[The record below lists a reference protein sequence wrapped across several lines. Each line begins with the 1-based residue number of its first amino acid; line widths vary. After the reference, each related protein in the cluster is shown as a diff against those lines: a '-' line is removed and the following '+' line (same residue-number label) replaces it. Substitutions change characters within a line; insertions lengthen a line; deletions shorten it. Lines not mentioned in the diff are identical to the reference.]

1 MLKRIFG
8 LLLALAL
15 IVCMVPVSGLI
26 AHAEETTETTEA
38 TEEATE
44 TTTESTEA
52 TEEATEPSTEE
63 PTESTETTEPTEPE
77 ETGMRASDDCIG
89 ILKLEEGFSE
99 KPYWDYTQY
108 TVGFG
113 SRCPDDMLAH
123 YKENGITEEEAEDLL
138 RNHLQ
143 KIEKD
148 LNTFMEKWSLT
159 WTQNQFDAVLLFS
172 YNCGTGWCYNAD
184 GTFYQAL
191 AKSHTGN
198 DLIRA
203 FALWCSAGGEIQ
215 NYLLRRR
222 LSEANMYLNG
232 IYSQTPPTN
241 YCYVLYDANGGVS
254 SPRSQGYNAEWPV
267 APYPIP
273 VYEGYIFDGW
283 YTEKNGGEKVTILD
297 ASTKGMTFFAHWKDA
312 EGNIKENNEPTVV
325 VKVTGDSVNLRKGP
339 GTNYTSIG
347 KQAQK
352 GEQLTI
358 TETAT
363 GSPSRWGKFTEHGG
377 GWICLQY
384 TNYDEA
390 LKALENGGATDPDP
404 VDPPETTD
412 PTEPTEPAEPT
423 EPTEPDPT
431 EPSEPEPTD
440 PPAPPVQ
447 NEDPKPVMGTVMVN
461 DFLRVRKGPSTGYEE
476 VARLKANERVEILEQ
491 KVVGSTVWGRI
502 SSGWISLD
510 YVKLDSDNSGNTGN
524 AGNTETTTPAGKTGV
539 IANCSEWVRI
549 RSGAG
554 TSYSIAGY
562 YYPGDK
568 VTITEEKTAGSIR
581 WGKTEKGWVSM
592 DYVKLD
598 STSGNTGNE
607 GDTGNT
613 GTATPAAKT
622 GVIANCA
629 EWVRIRSGAGT
640 SYSIAGYYYPGDKV
654 TITEEKTVGAIRWGR
669 TDKGWV
675 SMEYVKLDSTTGNTG
690 NEGNTGNTGTATP
703 ATKTGIIANCNEWIN
718 IRSGAGTS
726 YAIAGRYNV
735 GEKVTITEEKNVG
748 GIQWGKTEKGWVSM
762 YYVKLDKTMEPTDKV
777 TKTITADCLNVRN
790 NPGTSGTTVVGYL
803 YYGTTVEILE
813 TKTVDGVQWGRIV
826 NGWISLDYAK

>member
-15 IVCMVPVSGLI
+15 IICMVPVSGLI
-26 AHAEETTETTEA
+26 AHAEET
-38 TEEATE
+38 
-44 TTTESTEA
+44 ESTEA
-52 TEEATEPSTEE
+52 TEETTEEATEIPTEAPDESEE
-63 PTESTETTEPTEPE
+63 PTESTEPTEPE
-77 ETGMRASDDCIG
+77 DTGMRASDDCIG

-113 SRCPDDMLAH
+113 SRCPDDMLDH
-123 YKENGITEEEAEDLL
+123 YLANGITEEEAEDLL

-148 LNTFMEKWSLT
+148 LNTFMEKWSLA

-191 AKSHTGN
+191 AKGHTGN

-232 IYSQTPPTN
+232 IYSQTPPDN

-267 APYPIP
+267 EPYPIP

-283 YTEKNGGEKVTILD
+283 YTEKNGGEKVTVLD
-297 ASTKGMTFFAHWKDA
+297 ASTKGKTFFAHWKDA

-325 VKVTGDSVNLRKGP
+325 VNVTGNSVNLRKGP

-390 LKALENGGATDPDP
+390 LKALENGGNTTDPA
-404 VDPPETTD
+404 DPPENTDPTD
-412 PTEPTEPAEPT
+412 PTEPSEPAEPT
-423 EPTEPDPT
+423 EPAPSEPT
-431 EPSEPEPTD
+431 EPTE
-440 PPAPPVQ
+440 PPVQ
-447 NEDPKPVMGTVMVN
+447 EPDSKPVMGTVKVN

-476 VARLKANERVEILEQ
+476 VARLKANERVEILER

-510 YVKLDSDNSGNTGN
+510 YVKLDSDDSGNTSGGDADN
-524 AGNTETTTPAGKTGV
+524 NGNTSTAPTGKTGV

-554 TSYSIAGY
+554 TSYSVAGY

-568 VTITEEKTAGSIR
+568 VTVTEEKTVGSIR

-598 STSGNTGNE
+598 STSGDNTGSN
-607 GDTGNT
+607 GNSGNT
-613 GTATPAAKT
+613 GTTTPTGKT

-654 TITEEKTVGAIRWGR
+654 TITEEKTVGAIRWGK
-669 TDKGWV
+669 TEKGWV
-675 SMEYVKLDSTTGNTG
+675 SMEYVKLDSTSGDNGNTG
-690 NEGNTGNTGTATP
+690 STAP
-703 ATKTGIIANCNEWIN
+703 AGKTGVIANCNEWIN

-726 YAIAGRYNV
+726 NAIAGRYNV

-762 YYVKLDKTMEPTDKV
+762 YYVKLDKTAESTDKV
-777 TKTITADCLNVRN
+777 TKTVTADCLNVRN

-813 TKTVDGVQWGRIV
+813 TRTVDGVQWGRIV